1 MLHPLTWT
9 KPRRLRRLL
18 QLGAALI
25 VVGAIFCALQPRP
38 SFALMERLAPN
49 IVWRVDTEQ
58 RLVALSFDDGPHPVY
73 TAQVLDILAAQHAH
87 ATFCLIGERAA
98 RHPDLVQRIRG
109 AGHEVGNH
117 YFMSGTILAHSDDD
131 FVGYIDRTEKAG
143 GITGPT
149 KLFRPPSGL
158 AWPGQLRLAQRR
170 GYTCVLGSAY
180 PYDASRPPAWYIQW
194 LVEKNLAPGSIVI
207 LHDGIA
213 DPTRTIA
220 ALPHILAAGHAKGL
234 RFVSVGELIGAGRQP
249 RSGSSS

>member
-1 MLHPLTWT
+1 MVT
-9 KPRRLRRLL
+9 KRRLRRLL
-18 QLGAALI
+18 QLGAVL
-25 VVGAIFCALQPRP
+25 VVAGVILCALQPRL

-49 IVWRVDTEQ
+49 VVWHIDTEQ
-58 RLVALSFDDGPHPVY
+58 RLVALSFDDGPHPIY

-87 ATFCLIGERAA
+87 ATFFLIGERAA
-98 RHPDLVQRIRG
+98 RHPELVQRIRG

-117 YFMSGTILAHSDDD
+117 SFMNGTILTHSDDD
-131 FVGYIDRTEKAG
+131 FAGYLDRTEKTV

-149 KLFRPPSGL
+149 RLFRPPSGL
-158 AWPGQLRLAQRR
+158 AWPGQLRLARRR

-180 PYDASRPPAWYIQW
+180 PYDASRPPVWYIRW
-194 LVEKNLAPGSIVI
+194 LVEKNLAPGTIVI

-234 RFVSVGELIGAGRQP
+234 RFVSVGELIRAGRQP
-249 RSGSSS
+249 RSGSPS

>member
-1 MLHPLTWT
+1 MVA
-9 KPRRLRRLL
+9 KPRRWRRLL
-18 QLGAALI
+18 RLG
-25 VVGAIFCALQPRP
+25 VVLLVTGIILCALQPRA

-49 IVWRVDTEQ
+49 IVWRIDTEQ

-87 ATFCLIGERAA
+87 ATFFLIGERAA
-98 RHPDLVQRIRG
+98 RHPELVQRIRG

-117 YFMSGTILAHSDDD
+117 FFMNGTILAHSDAD
-131 FVGYIDRTEKAG
+131 FVGYLDRTEKAG
-143 GITGPT
+143 GITGPA
-149 KLFRPPSGL
+149 KLFRPPGGL

-207 LHDGIA
+207 LHDGIP
-213 DPTRTIA
+213 DPTRTIE
-220 ALPHILAAGHAKGL
+220 ALPHILAAGRAKGL
-234 RFVSVGELIGAGRQP
+234 RFVPVGELIRAGAQP
-249 RSGSSS
+249 LLGPPS